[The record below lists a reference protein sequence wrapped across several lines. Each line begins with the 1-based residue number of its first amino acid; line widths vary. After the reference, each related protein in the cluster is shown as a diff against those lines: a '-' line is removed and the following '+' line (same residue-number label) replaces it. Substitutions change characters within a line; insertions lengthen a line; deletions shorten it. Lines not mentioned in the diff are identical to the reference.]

1 MISSLKKYYIFA
13 EISHHIGI
21 NMNKVGEIIK
31 QRRKEFG
38 LTQSQLA
45 KLAKVGINTLT
56 QIERGEGNP
65 TVAVLDKVL
74 STLGLQL
81 TATTIEV

>member
-1 MISSLKKYYIFA
+1 M
-13 EISHHIGI
+13 H
-21 NMNKVGEIIK
+21 KVGEIIK

-56 QIERGEGNP
+56 QIEKGEGNP
-65 TVAVLDKVL
+65 TIAVLDRVL
-74 STLGLQL
+74 GTLGLQL
-81 TATTIEV
+81 TVTTIEV

>member
-1 MISSLKKYYIFA
+1 M
-13 EISHHIGI
+13 H
-21 NMNKVGEIIK
+21 KVGDVIK

-56 QIERGEGNP
+56 QIEKGEGNP
-65 TVAVLDKVL
+65 TIAVLDRVL
-74 STLGLQL
+74 GTLGLQL
-81 TATTIEV
+81 TVTTIEV

>member
-1 MISSLKKYYIFA
+1 MYSPENYYIFA
-13 EISHHIGI
+13 EISHCIGI
-21 NMNKVGEIIK
+21 FMHKVGEIIK

-56 QIERGEGNP
+56 QIEKGEGNP
-65 TVAVLDKVL
+65 TIAVLDRVL
-74 STLGLQL
+74 GTLGLQL
-81 TATTIEV
+81 TVTTIEV

>member
-1 MISSLKKYYIFA
+1 MFRLEIYCIFA
-13 EISHHIGI
+13 KISQHIGI
-21 NMNKVGEIIK
+21 YMNKVGDIIK

-45 KLAKVGINTLT
+45 KLAKMSINTLT

-65 TVAVLDKVL
+65 TVAVLDRVL
-74 STLGLQL
+74 TTLGLQL
-81 TATTIEV
+81 TATTIEI

>member
-1 MISSLKKYYIFA
+1 
-13 EISHHIGI
+13 
-21 NMNKVGEIIK
+21 MNKIGEMIK

-65 TVAVLDKVL
+65 TVAVLDRVL

>member
-1 MISSLKKYYIFA
+1 
-13 EISHHIGI
+13 
-21 NMNKVGEIIK
+21 MNNVGEIIK

-74 STLGLQL
+74 CTLGLQL